1 MDLQL
6 QPFGNINLAD
16 PFFDSLKAVYP
27 EFSVWYA
34 KKAAAGEKAYVFFFE
49 DGRVTD
55 FTDACGRGGGD
66 VRDEPE
72 QCAD

>member
-27 EFSVWYA
+27 EFEVWYA
-34 KKAAAGEKAYVFFFE
+34 KKAAAGEKAPQDFRYVE
-49 DGRVTD
+49 GRE
-55 FTDACGRGGGD
+55 C
-66 VRDEPE
+66 
-72 QCAD
+72 